1 MGGDLDWKSNTNT
14 TENSCKIAQCDC
26 LTFWEVYQQVAM
38 QRLSNLKDA
47 KQNLYRLEEGYEA
60 RARRIAAAYAKIFLE
75 KEINGNVNLK
85 GRYYWMGLG
94 AFASKTVAN
103 VFDHW
108 GSQTGYSAPIIVN
121 TIKEPIDLFALGNLW
136 LFMDIA
142 PWHYAWSASSK
153 TFDSCRTQR
162 NISKF
167 THIKKEVM
175 NLPWSSCLPE
185 IKYLGSTEQIKDAF
199 ALLPQIEKIFL
210 GERTEKRKYN
220 AAKKYLFD
228 HLMFIAVQEQ
238 FNILQTVVWNKA
250 SAQWGA
256 EKQRSWYMGW
266 AMPDATLV
274 LSSDYDVDEVKEG
287 WFSSSD
293 KAKRASELPE
303 EVYISPF
310 SDTKAENYDS
320 RMIWIKKAAEKY
332 HRLMLDDKGRAF
344 LHQELKTITGWSQS
358 KANFLFG
365 IHPSSNEGKK

>member
-1 MGGDLDWKSNTNT
+1 M
-14 TENSCKIAQCDC
+14 
-26 LTFWEVYQQVAM
+26 
-38 QRLSNLKDA
+38 
-47 KQNLYRLEEGYEA
+47 
-60 RARRIAAAYAKIFLE
+60 
-75 KEINGNVNLK
+75 
-85 GRYYWMGLG
+85 
-94 AFASKTVAN
+94 
-103 VFDHW
+103 
-108 GSQTGYSAPIIVN
+108 
-121 TIKEPIDLFALGNLW
+121 
-136 LFMDIA
+136 
-142 PWHYAWSASSK
+142 
-153 TFDSCRTQR
+153 
-162 NISKF
+162 
-167 THIKKEVM
+167 
-175 NLPWSSCLPE
+175 
-185 IKYLGSTEQIKDAF
+185 
-199 ALLPQIEKIFL
+199 
-210 GERTEKRKYN
+210 GERTEKGKYN